1 MLIFSLWLFSF
12 LFFTCIGFLFFNRL
26 YKSKMI
32 MHKRV
37 SLLITPTQK
46 GIKVDETLRNKTL
59 SARLIQPTISKIRVL
74 AVNKMP
80 KQKMVQIEKKLQAAG
95 HPLGMSAGDFLL
107 IQLTLPVAL
116 FIVFTILLAPATE
129 ETGKVVLLSG
139 IVAFFSYGY
148 MNYYLVAKSN
158 QRTKQI
164 DKAMPDFF
172 DMLNV
177 SIEAGMGLD
186 GALKKVCSQM
196 DSPLSREF
204 LSALEDM
211 KLGKSRKQAFI
222 ELKERVP
229 SDFFKSVMSSMIQA
243 DQMGIGISKVLRA
256 QTKRIREKQRY
267 SAKEQAMKAPVKMLI
282 PMVLFI
288 FPTLFIVLI
297 GPVVVNFITQFL

>member
-1 MLIFSLWLFSF
+1 
-12 LFFTCIGFLFFNRL
+12 
-26 YKSKMI
+26 